1 MPQPQRSPSPD
12 AHLPKDKFHTHFSAV
27 RNAETTLVN
36 TETDRSAKH
45 RRQQKFIVKK
55 LRSWHDTNRAQK
67 TWVLCIFQEHN
78 QAEETCDSSG
88 TELRIRHHW
97 ECLTEAPPS
106 VKPKKPEFVYLPKV
120 TACIR
125 RLGVECQNP
134 KVKKGVHS
142 LQLAPTHQNPQ
153 YASKR
158 TRQRNYRKVKYEIVL
173 QSRLTDHGVGPE

>member
-1 MPQPQRSPSPD
+1 MPQLQRSPSLD
-12 AHLPKDKFHTHFSAV
+12 AHLSEDKLHTKFSVV
-27 RNAETTLVN
+27 RNAETSLVN
-36 TETDRSAKH
+36 TETNRSAKH
-45 RRQQKFIVKK
+45 RRQQQFIAKK

-67 TWVLCIFQEHN
+67 ARVLRFIQEHN
-78 QAEETCDSSG
+78 QAVETCDSTG

-97 ECLTEAPPS
+97 ECLTEAPLS

-125 RLGVECQNP
+125 WLGVECQNP

-153 YASKR
+153 FVAKF
-158 TRQRNYRKVKYEIVL
+158 TRERNYHTVKYGIIL
-173 QSRLTDHGVGPE
+173 QSRLTDHGVGP